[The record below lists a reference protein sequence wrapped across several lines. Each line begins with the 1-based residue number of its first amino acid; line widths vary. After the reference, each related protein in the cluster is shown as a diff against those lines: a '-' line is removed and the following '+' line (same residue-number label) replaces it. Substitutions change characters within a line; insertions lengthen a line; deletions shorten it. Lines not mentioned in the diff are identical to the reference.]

1 MKKLFF
7 ALAIAMISTVSAF
20 AQSKV
25 GHINSQKVL
34 DTIPSRKVAIADVMA
49 YEASGVRELREMDST
64 LQVMYANYQ
73 ANKDK
78 WTPLVRQSE
87 EQRIQNYQTRLQE
100 REQQID
106 AVLNKETADINKKYV
121 DMLKQAVKT
130 VSALKKLNYVIDES
144 VTLYS
149 EGGVDITADV
159 IKEIMILDK
168 K

>member
-7 ALAIAMISTVSAF
+7 AFAIAMISTVSAF
-20 AQSKV
+20 AQTKV

-34 DTIPSRKVAIADVMA
+34 DTIPSRKAAINEVVQI
-49 YEASGVRELREMDST
+49 EAIGIKELRDMDST

-73 ANKDK
+73 AKKDT
-78 WTPLVRQSE
+78 WSPLVRQAE
-87 EQRIQNYQTRLQE
+87 EQRIQNYQARMQE
-100 REQQID
+100 REQQLD
-106 AVLNKETADINKKYV
+106 GQLNQLTAEINKKYI
-121 DMLKQAVKT
+121 DMLKGAVKT

-149 EGGVDITADV
+149 EGGVDITPDV
-159 IKEIMILDK
+159 IKEVMVLDK